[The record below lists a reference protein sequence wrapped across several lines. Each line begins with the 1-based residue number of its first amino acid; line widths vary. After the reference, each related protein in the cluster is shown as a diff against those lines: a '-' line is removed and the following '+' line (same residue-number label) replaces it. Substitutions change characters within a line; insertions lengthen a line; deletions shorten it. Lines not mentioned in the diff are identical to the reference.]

1 MKTIKKTQK
10 MAKAVIVA
18 ASMIANCLLPT
29 ANCFSQSVSISST
42 GIQPDTSAM
51 LDVIATN
58 KGVLIPRM
66 TQAQRNTI
74 PLPAA
79 GLLIYQID
87 AAPGFYYN
95 AGTPALPSW
104 VLLLFGSIGAA
115 GGWQLTG
122 NAGTDAAI
130 NFVGT
135 TDNVPLVLRTNN
147 IERMRIDSA
156 TGNVGIGTTTPSRP
170 LHVYGNTPG
179 QEIVFFQAGAS
190 HNTEVVRIV
199 NAGTGHALKIDQ
211 DGNGRGIYVVKS
223 ATGAGTVAE
232 FFNAGTGDALVVND
246 GGTVSFI
253 VKDGGNVGIG
263 TTSPTS
269 KLQVVGLP
277 IHTSNATA
285 LAAGLTVGAFYHTG
299 DGIVRVVF

>member
-1 MKTIKKTQK
+1 
-10 MAKAVIVA
+10 
-18 ASMIANCLLPT
+18 
-29 ANCFSQSVSISST
+29 
-42 GIQPDTSAM
+42 
-51 LDVIATN
+51 
-58 KGVLIPRM
+58 
-66 TQAQRNTI
+66 
-74 PLPAA
+74 
-79 GLLIYQID
+79 
-87 AAPGFYYN
+87 
-95 AGTPALPSW
+95 
-104 VLLLFGSIGAA
+104 
-115 GGWQLTG
+115 
-122 NAGTDAAI
+122 
-130 NFVGT
+130 
-135 TDNVPLVLRTNN
+135 VPLVLRTNN

-263 TTSPTS
+263 TTNP
-269 KLQVVGLP
+269 
-277 IHTSNATA
+277 
-285 LAAGLTVGAFYHTG
+285 VGALDVSSTTGALIVPRMTTAQRNALTPVNGMILYNTSTNQFNFYENG
-299 DGIVRVVF
+299 AWVIK